1 MPSDSG
7 TAWSPPA
14 STERRLSNSSD
25 GSAGS
30 GYSKA
35 TSDSADFLATRPH
48 TAAVIPGKPA
58 GNPLQFIKVGPA
70 DLGTRARE
78 QLRRAEL
85 AKRTEPA
92 RIERQEEWQ
101 SNLDNWKSSRR
112 KRVEHIIER
121 CVEVKRFEHEINQPR
136 GKGKTFNEM
145 LEERAGRRRRNHL
158 ALYTDDDAHDLSDLG
173 IGTSST
179 KSSLS
184 EDCDTQSLA
193 SDGMDLDKNH
203 LDMDNLSNYEGNR
216 KVGSSAN
223 EYDTSTTTT
232 ISSPEPEEYTYEG
245 AIEGY
250 KSRIISTTNSNIVKT
265 VVNNNSKDKSPE
277 KSNGDIH
284 KIRTSV
290 SNKIEEKLFSF
301 QQERTNDLRNNNPKK
316 GLPKVDIHKR
326 REQFEREN
334 SQESQV
340 NKFKLPDI
348 ANKKSIKERL
358 SSLEKFTEENQVQ
371 KSTSDLTKLPTEVKP
386 LKERLSSL
394 EKVKTTEPEKM
405 KRLSNGDLSNTKSL
419 RERLSSLKSQT
430 SEEEV
435 KVMKTEVKEV
445 SMSLKER
452 LSCLDA
458 AKNKEKPRISVEEQ
472 INSIINAAE
481 ETTNT
486 LKNEAPDD
494 SVLKSNLT
502 AIESQMQSFCRSLDS
517 LDINDQTSSNSFE
530 RVQSLE
536 DLCADMQNNTIP
548 SDIETEDSGIH
559 TARDSYAPADDI
571 ADLTQVA
578 SPIGEPMVEVSEYE
592 SSNED
597 CLTFESK
604 MEKSTEQLTES
615 PESEN
620 KDLFIEEF
628 GDDNKT
634 EDTDSASNY
643 TQALSHPDELSVTDD
658 VTEIQVD
665 KDDEDTL
672 KSLENQDSSVSLN
685 EPVSVGSDGD
695 AVVFEGKMTIHL
707 NLNEICN
714 NSGAGTA
721 ASETSA
727 SNTNSNNSTN
737 KSMPM
742 VTVSDITTTTNISPK
757 NSIKT
762 FRLLEQN
769 AHINKAINVV
779 SFQSQCRRV
788 GHEVAQFSHI
798 PSNNVCMSNDTRNIP
813 SNAASDGDAVI
824 DALELAFKELDSE
837 ESANITMSDTDK
849 LDESNVEITKTK
861 VSESDFGNKRVPVT
875 PLYENIDIFGQNNV
889 VDAGTFPLDL
899 PANILEPPKEKPPPP
914 PAEESPDD
922 ELLGNGN
929 FKHANSARR
938 IKKEIRNKRTSFL
951 GIEGQDDSYLDVDL
965 TLAPRP
971 DITSFLQEETKIEK
985 LLYKKT
991 LSHDMD
997 AKLRDSR
1004 DSGVDIDRGPSAEA
1018 WYKGSS
1024 PETSTPHSRQN
1035 SEPYTQMT
1043 VTSDEEETSK
1053 KKNETFAKDL
1063 TDKLSDLPNESHDKI
1078 DHLDKKLQQQQARI
1092 NEDWH
1097 ERHFDDAH
1105 TKEVLRFERELL
1117 QLEQE
1122 ELRRQKENLLRDQH
1136 RIIQKSIQDISV
1148 ASTPEKRKGVQNYRH
1163 SMPNLLLAEHSPIH
1177 KPPPLLENPII
1188 DESLKRKPFVS
1199 EEHIVNHFGVEE
1211 SRKVLYD
1218 DKPKYDRRVPV
1229 RPAQPVLPPK
1239 PKSRESIER
1248 EITMRSSRTPSAVE
1262 YANVDRNGVQLRQ
1275 KPVNANGQYHPMTR
1289 HTLQALSAAP
1299 TPKLIS
1305 NTEWMQNRNPP
1316 RQKPP
1321 NYNYNQHWLVQEA
1334 EHRRIEEQRNK
1345 MRARHSY
1352 HDLAPTAAPHTPNLS
1367 PTKNVPHA
1375 NSQQVVQERR
1385 PIRPDISRDRPEA
1398 NRDDKLLSVS
1408 GKRKCSHC
1416 GEELGR
1422 GAAMIIESLSLC
1434 YHVWCFTCAVCG
1446 GALGDGRAGADVRVR
1461 HNRLHCHHCYSTDD
1475 GDKYSRV

>member
-184 EDCDTQSLA
+184 EDCDSQSLA

-203 LDMDNLSNYEGNR
+203 LDMDNMSNYEGNR

-301 QQERTNDLRNNNPKK
+301 QQERSTDLRNNNPKK
-316 GLPKVDIHKR
+316 DLPKVDIHKR

-371 KSTSDLTKLPTEVKP
+371 KSTSDLTKLPTEVKS
-386 LKERLSSL
+386 LKDRLSSL
-394 EKVKTTEPEKM
+394 EKVKTTEPEKI

-458 AKNKEKPRISVEEQ
+458 AKNKDIPRISVEEQ
-472 INSIINAAE
+472 INNMINAAE
-481 ETTNT
+481 ATSNT

-494 SVLKSNLT
+494 KVLNLNSNLT

-604 MEKSTEQLTES
+604 MEKSTEQLTEI
-615 PESEN
+615 PGSEN

-628 GDDNKT
+628 CDDSKT

-643 TQALSHPDELSVTDD
+643 TQALSHPDELSVTED

-742 VTVSDITTTTNISPK
+742 V
-757 NSIKT
+757 
-762 FRLLEQN
+762 
-769 AHINKAINVV
+769 
-779 SFQSQCRRV
+779 
-788 GHEVAQFSHI
+788 
-798 PSNNVCMSNDTRNIP
+798 
-813 SNAASDGDAVI
+813 I

-837 ESANITMSDTDK
+837 ESANITMGDTDN
-849 LDESNVEITKTK
+849 LDESNVEINKNK
-861 VSESDFGNKRVPVT
+861 VSELDFGNKRVPVT
-875 PLYENIDIFGQNNV
+875 PLYENIDIFGQSNV

-929 FKHANSARR
+929 FKHTNSARR

-1035 SEPYTQMT
+1035 SEPYSQMT
-1043 VTSDEEETSK
+1043 VTSDEEESAK
-1053 KKNETFAKDL
+1053 KKDETFAKDL

-1078 DHLDKKLQQQQARI
+1078 DHLDKKLQQQQRESLTHPPFYVCVNNKMVDIVHSKARV

-1199 EEHIVNHFGVEE
+1199 EEHIENHFGVEE

-1218 DKPKYDRRVPV
+1218 DKPKYERRVPI

-1262 YANVDRNGVQLRQ
+1262 YANIDRNGVQLRQ
-1275 KPVNANGQYHPMTR
+1275 KPLNANGQYHPMTR

-1305 NTEWMQNRNPP
+1305 NTEWMQNRNSP

-1367 PTKNVPHA
+1367 PTKIVPHA

>member
-7 TAWSPPA
+7 SAWSPPA

-35 TSDSADFLATRPH
+35 TSDSADFLTTRPH
-48 TAAVIPGKPA
+48 TAAVLPGKPA
-58 GNPLQFIKVGPA
+58 ANPLQFVRVGPA
-70 DLGTRARE
+70 DLGSKARE

-92 RIERQEEWQ
+92 RIERQEDWQ

-121 CVEVKRFEHEINQPR
+121 CVEVKRLGDETNQPR
-136 GKGKTFNEM
+136 GKSKTFNEM
-145 LEERAGRRRRNHL
+145 LEERAGRRRRNPL
-158 ALYTDDDAHDLSDLG
+158 ALYPEDDAHDLSDLG

-184 EDCDTQSLA
+184 EDCDTHSLA

-203 LDMDNLSNYEGNR
+203 SDMDNMSNYDSNR
-216 KVGSSAN
+216 KMGSSAN
-223 EYDTSTTTT
+223 EYDTCTTTT

-265 VVNNNSKDKSPE
+265 VVNNSMEKSPD

-290 SNKIEEKLFSF
+290 SNKIEEKLSSF
-301 QQERTNDLRNNNPKK
+301 QQQRANDLKNNNPKK
-316 GLPKVDIHKR
+316 DLPKVDIHKR

-334 SQESQV
+334 SQELQI
-340 NKFKLPDI
+340 NKTKLPDI

-358 SSLEKFTEENQVQ
+358 YSLEKFTEESHIQ
-371 KSTSDLTKLPTEVKP
+371 KSASDLTKLPTEVKP
-386 LKERLSSL
+386 LKERLSCL
-394 EKVKTTEPEKM
+394 EKVKTTEPEKV

-419 RERLSSLKSQT
+419 KERLSSLKSQNA
-430 SEEEV
+430 EEEV
-435 KVMKTEVKEV
+435 KVTKTEVKEV

-458 AKNKEKPRISVEEQ
+458 AKNKEIPRILVEEE
-472 INSIINAAE
+472 INNTLNAANVPE
-481 ETTNT
+481 DNIKNKVSDSSLKTN
-486 LKNEAPDD
+486 L
-494 SVLKSNLT
+494 SGL
-502 AIESQMQSFCRSLDS
+502 ESQMQSFCRSLDS
-517 LDINDQTSSNSFE
+517 LDRNDQASPSSFE

-536 DLCADMQNNTIP
+536 DFDCVEMQNNTIP

-559 TARDSYAPADDI
+559 TARDSCAPADDI

-597 CLTFESK
+597 GLTLEPKVEEPAENTTEFEC
-604 MEKSTEQLTES
+604 
-615 PESEN
+615 N
-620 KDLFIEEF
+620 KDLFIDEVC
-628 GDDNKT
+628 DQDNKT

-643 TQALSHPDELSVTDD
+643 TQALSHPEELSVTED

-665 KDDEDTL
+665 KEDEDTL
-672 KSLENQDSSVSLN
+672 KSLDNQDSSVSLN
-685 EPVSVGSDGD
+685 EPVSNASDGD
-695 AVVFEGKMTIHL
+695 AVVFEGKMTIQL
-707 NLNEICN
+707 NLNELCN
-714 NSGAGTA
+714 NLNSGAGTNS
-721 ASETSA
+721 SE
-727 SNTNSNNSTN
+727 SNANDTNSNNSTN

-742 VTVSDITTTTNISPK
+742 
-757 NSIKT
+757 
-762 FRLLEQN
+762 
-769 AHINKAINVV
+769 
-779 SFQSQCRRV
+779 
-788 GHEVAQFSHI
+788 
-798 PSNNVCMSNDTRNIP
+798 
-813 SNAASDGDAVI
+813 VI

-837 ESANITMSDTDK
+837 ESVEITMNDDGK
-849 LDESNVEITKTK
+849 LDESKTEAAKDDFEFNNK
-861 VSESDFGNKRVPVT
+861 VSVT

-889 VDAGTFPLDL
+889 VGEIDAGAFPLDL
-899 PANILEPPKEKPPPP
+899 PTNVLEPPKEKPPPP
-914 PAEESPDD
+914 PAEDSPED

-929 FKHANSARR
+929 FKHTNSARR

-1024 PETSTPHSRQN
+1024 PETSAPHSRQN
-1035 SEPYTQMT
+1035 SEPYTQIT
-1043 VTSDEEETSK
+1043 VTSDEEESTRNK
-1053 KKNETFAKDL
+1053 EQTFAKDL
-1063 TDKLSDLPNESHDKI
+1063 SNKLSDLPNVDPKI
-1078 DHLDKKLQQQQARI
+1078 DHLDKKLQQQQTARI
-1092 NEDWH
+1092 NDDWPDG
-1097 ERHFDDAH
+1097 HFDDAH

-1148 ASTPEKRKGVQNYRH
+1148 ASTPEKVQRSKGIQNYRH
-1163 SMPNLLLAEHSPIH
+1163 SMPNLLLAEHSPLH
-1177 KPPPLLENPII
+1177 KPPPPLLEKPII

-1199 EEHIVNHFGVEE
+1199 EEHIESHFGVEE

-1218 DKPKYDRRVPV
+1218 DKKYERRHVPNV

-1262 YANVDRNGVQLRQ
+1262 YANIDRNGVQLRQ
-1275 KPVNANGQYHPMTR
+1275 KPMNNANGQYHPMTR

-1299 TPKLIS
+1299 TPKLMS
-1305 NTEWMQNRNPP
+1305 NSEWLQTRNPP
-1316 RQKPP
+1316 RQKPA

-1334 EHRRIEEQRNK
+1334 EHRRIEEQKNK

-1352 HDLAPTAAPHTPNLS
+1352 HEPALPASPVHAPFKNSPHP
-1367 PTKNVPHA
+1367 
-1375 NSQQVVQERR
+1375 VQERR
-1385 PIRPDISRDRPEA
+1385 VRPEPRDRSDSRE
-1398 NRDDKLLSVS
+1398 DKLLSVS
-1408 GKRKCSHC
+1408 GRRKCSHC

-1461 HNRLHCHHCYSTDD
+1461 DRRLHCQHCYCTAD
-1475 GDKYSRV
+1475 GDQCSRV

>member
-184 EDCDTQSLA
+184 EDCDTHSLA

-203 LDMDNLSNYEGNR
+203 SDMDNLSNYDGNR
-216 KVGSSAN
+216 KVRSSAN

-301 QQERTNDLRNNNPKK
+301 QQERSNDLRNNNPKK
-316 GLPKVDIHKR
+316 DLPKVDIHKR

-334 SQESQV
+334 SQESQS

-394 EKVKTTEPEKM
+394 EKVKTTEPEKI
-405 KRLSNGDLSNTKSL
+405 KRLSNGDLTNTKSL

-435 KVMKTEVKEV
+435 KVMKSEVKEV

-458 AKNKEKPRISVEEQ
+458 AKNKEIPRISVEEQ
-472 INSIINAAE
+472 MNAAE
-481 ETTNT
+481 ATSNT

-494 SVLKSNLT
+494 NVLKSNLT
-502 AIESQMQSFCRSLDS
+502 VIESQMQNFCRSLDS

-597 CLTFESK
+597 CLTFDSK
-604 MEKSTEQLTES
+604 MEKSTEQLTEIH
-615 PESEN
+615 ESEN

-643 TQALSHPDELSVTDD
+643 TQALSHPDDLSVTED

-742 VTVSDITTTTNISPK
+742 V
-757 NSIKT
+757 
-762 FRLLEQN
+762 
-769 AHINKAINVV
+769 
-779 SFQSQCRRV
+779 
-788 GHEVAQFSHI
+788 
-798 PSNNVCMSNDTRNIP
+798 
-813 SNAASDGDAVI
+813 I

-849 LDESNVEITKTK
+849 LDESNVEITKNK
-861 VSESDFGNKRVPVT
+861 VSELDVGNKQVPVT

-899 PANILEPPKEKPPPP
+899 PTNILEPPKEKPPPP

-1043 VTSDEEETSK
+1043 VTSDEEESSK

-1063 TDKLSDLPNESHDKI
+1063 TDKLSVLPDESRDKI
-1078 DHLDKKLQQQQARI
+1078 DNLDKKIQQQQ
-1092 NEDWH
+1092 
-1097 ERHFDDAH
+1097 
-1105 TKEVLRFERELL
+1105 EVLRFERELL

-1148 ASTPEKRKGVQNYRH
+1148 ASTPEKRKGIQSYRH

-1199 EEHIVNHFGVEE
+1199 EEHIENHFGVEE
-1211 SRKVLYD
+1211 SRKVLFD
-1218 DKPKYDRRVPV
+1218 DKPKYERRVPV

-1262 YANVDRNGVQLRQ
+1262 YANIDRNGVQLRQ
-1275 KPVNANGQYHPMTR
+1275 KPGNANGQYHPMTR

-1305 NTEWMQNRNPP
+1305 NSEWMQNRNPP

-1352 HDLAPTAAPHTPNLS
+1352 HDLAPTAAPHTPNLP
-1367 PTKNVPHA
+1367 PTKNITHA
-1375 NSQQVVQERR
+1375 NSQQIVQERR

>member
-1 MPSDSG
+1 MPSESG
-7 TAWSPPA
+7 SAWSPPA

-58 GNPLQFIKVGPA
+58 ANPLQFVKVGPA

-92 RIERQEEWQ
+92 RIERQEDWQ

-121 CVEVKRFEHEINQPR
+121 CVEVKRLEHETNQPR
-136 GKGKTFNEM
+136 GKSKTFNEM

-184 EDCDTQSLA
+184 EDCDTHSLA

-203 LDMDNLSNYEGNR
+203 SDMDNMSTYESNR
-216 KVGSSAN
+216 KIGSSAN
-223 EYDTSTTTT
+223 EYDTCTTTT
-232 ISSPEPEEYTYEG
+232 ISSPEPEEYTYES

-250 KSRIISTTNSNIVKT
+250 KSRIISTTNSSMVKT
-265 VVNNNSKDKSPE
+265 VVNNNSKDRSPD
-277 KSNGDIH
+277 KSNGDVH

-301 QQERTNDLRNNNPKK
+301 QRERSNDLRNNNPKK
-316 GLPKVDIHKR
+316 DLPKVDIHKR

-340 NKFKLPDI
+340 NKSKLHDI

-386 LKERLSSL
+386 LKDRLSCL
-394 EKVKTTEPEKM
+394 EKVKSTEPEKV
-405 KRLSNGDLSNTKSL
+405 KRISNGDLSNTKSL

-435 KVMKTEVKEV
+435 KVTKTEVKEV

-458 AKNKEKPRISVEEQ
+458 AKNKEIPRISVEEQ
-472 INSIINAAE
+472 ISSTTIQTCGVTSNELKDEVSNNNSVKE
-481 ETTNT
+481 
-486 LKNEAPDD
+486 
-494 SVLKSNLT
+494 NLSG
-502 AIESQMQSFCRSLDS
+502 IENQMHSFCRSLDS
-517 LDINDQTSSNSFE
+517 LDINDQASPNSFE

-536 DLCADMQNNTIP
+536 DFDCPEMQNNTIP

-559 TARDSYAPADDI
+559 TARDSCAPADDI

-578 SPIGEPMVEVSEYE
+578 SPIGEPMIEVSEYE
-592 SSNED
+592 SLNED
-597 CLTFESK
+597 GLMLTPAVKNSNDTTDQFEG
-604 MEKSTEQLTES
+604 
-615 PESEN
+615 N
-620 KDLFIEEF
+620 KDVLIEELA
-628 GDDNKT
+628 DDNKT

-643 TQALSHPDELSVTDD
+643 TQALSHPEDLSVSED

-665 KDDEDTL
+665 KEDEDTL

-685 EPVSVGSDGD
+685 EPVSTASDGD

-714 NSGAGTA
+714 NLNSGAGNN
-721 ASETSA
+721 ASESGA
-727 SNTNSNNSTN
+727 DNTNSSESTN

-742 VTVSDITTTTNISPK
+742 
-757 NSIKT
+757 
-762 FRLLEQN
+762 
-769 AHINKAINVV
+769 
-779 SFQSQCRRV
+779 
-788 GHEVAQFSHI
+788 
-798 PSNNVCMSNDTRNIP
+798 
-813 SNAASDGDAVI
+813 VI

-837 ESANITMSDTDK
+837 ENIDVTMSDSDK
-849 LDESNVEITKTK
+849 LEDIK
-861 VSESDFGNKRVPVT
+861 SETAQNMSEFDFDTTKRVSVT
-875 PLYENIDIFGQNNV
+875 PLYENIDIFAQNHV
-889 VDAGTFPLDL
+889 VDAGAFPLDL
-899 PANILEPPKEKPPPP
+899 PTNVLEPPKEKPPPP
-914 PAEESPDD
+914 PAEESPED

-929 FKHANSARR
+929 FKHTNSARR

-1024 PETSTPHSRQN
+1024 PETSAPHSRQN
-1035 SEPYTQMT
+1035 SEPYTQIT
-1043 VTSDEEETSK
+1043 VTSDEEESAK
-1053 KKNETFAKDL
+1053 KTEQTFAKDL
-1063 TDKLSDLPNESHDKI
+1063 TEKLTDLPSDEKI
-1078 DHLDKKLQQQQARI
+1078 DHLDKKLQQQQ
-1092 NEDWH
+1092 
-1097 ERHFDDAH
+1097 
-1105 TKEVLRFERELL
+1105 EVLRFERELL

-1148 ASTPEKRKGVQNYRH
+1148 ASTPEKHRSKGVQSYRH

-1177 KPPPLLENPII
+1177 HKPPPPLLENSVI

-1199 EEHIVNHFGVEE
+1199 EEHIESHFGVEE
-1211 SRKVLYD
+1211 SRKVLFD
-1218 DKPKYDRRVPV
+1218 DKPKYERRQLPV

-1262 YANVDRNGVQLRQ
+1262 YVNIERNGVQLRQ

-1345 MRARHSY
+1345 MRNRHSY
-1352 HDLAPTAAPHTPNLS
+1352 HEPATTHSPHHSPAHKIQNL
-1367 PTKNVPHA
+1367 T
-1375 NSQQVVQERR
+1375 NSQPIQERR
-1385 PIRPDISRDRPEA
+1385 PVRDIGRDRIETG
-1398 NRDDKLLSVS
+1398 REDKLLSVS
-1408 GKRKCSHC
+1408 GRRKCSHC

-1434 YHVWCFTCAVCG
+1434 YHVWCFNCAVCG

-1461 HNRLHCHHCYSTDD
+1461 NNRLHCHHCYSTDD